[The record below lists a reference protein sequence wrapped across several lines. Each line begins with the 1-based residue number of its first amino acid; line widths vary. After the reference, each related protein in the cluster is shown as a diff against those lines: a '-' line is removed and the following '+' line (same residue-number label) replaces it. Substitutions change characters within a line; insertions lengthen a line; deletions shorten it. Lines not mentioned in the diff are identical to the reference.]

1 MSKKK
6 QTLTSGQCADIV
18 DVAGLENDNL
28 AGLRGRI
35 DQLDEQIQ
43 DLLNARARC
52 AQQVAEVKKRHAG
65 DGKAVYYRPER
76 EAELLRKVMER
87 NQGPLS
93 NEAVA
98 RLFRE
103 IMSESLALERVMQIG
118 YLGPAGTFTQAAAL
132 KHFGHAVESLPFN
145 TIDEVFRELASGAI
159 DYGVVPVENSTEG
172 VVNHT
177 LDSFLESP
185 AKICGEVELRIH
197 QHFLSSPGQNPEKIK
212 RIYTHQQSLAQCRKW
227 LDTHWSG
234 VEKIA
239 LNSNAEAARRVQK
252 EKDSAAIAG
261 DMAAEQ
267 YQLQVLSKN
276 IEDNPHNTTRFLIIG
291 NDDVPASGKDKTSII
306 VSTKNQPGALYKI
319 LAPFHDL
326 GISLTRIETRP
337 AKVGNWSYV
346 FFIDFAGHINDP
358 SVQKL
363 WQLLTEEVTEIRA
376 LGSYPEAVL

>member
-1 MSKKK
+1 M
-6 QTLTSGQCADIV
+6 
-18 DVAGLENDNL
+18 N
-28 AGLRGRI
+28 
-35 DQLDEQIQ
+35 
-43 DLLNARARC
+43 
-52 AQQVAEVKKRHAG
+52 
-65 DGKAVYYRPER
+65 
-76 EAELLRKVMER
+76 
-87 NQGPLS
+87 
-93 NEAVA
+93 
-98 RLFRE
+98 
-103 IMSESLALERVMQIG
+103 
-118 YLGPAGTFTQAAAL
+118 
-132 KHFGHAVESLPFN
+132 
-145 TIDEVFRELASGAI
+145 
-159 DYGVVPVENSTEG
+159 
-172 VVNHT
+172 T

-197 QHFLSSPGQNPEKIK
+197 QHFLSAPGQNPEKIK

-239 LNSNAEAARRVQK
+239 VNSNAEAARRAQE

-261 DMAAEQ
+261 DMAAER

-326 GISLTRIETRP
+326 SISLTRIETRP